1 MVAAVTAAEAEEVPV
16 AVIAVEA
23 EAVPAEAGDNYKLST

>member
-1 MVAAVTAAEAEEVPV
+1 MAEEAEEVPE